1 MGRKMR
7 IRTLKVKSRQINYV
21 RVGDRMPF
29 AFWIE
34 GGKIHVSLIN
44 NVDYEVNVIGAK
56 SQAEE

>member
-1 MGRKMR
+1 MGRRMR
-7 IRTLKVKSRQINYV
+7 TRTLKVKSSQINYV
-21 RVGDRMPF
+21 KIADRMPF

-56 SQAEE
+56 SKDKE